1 MAAHFHFQPS
11 QTWKHTR
18 SWAPGVRV
26 TALAFTQREGKRS
39 GAVLVINEMKRGVK
53 STEGDRFLWSHGTC
67 TITARC
73 AHTCTHTHTH
83 RTKSNLSA
91 LLLIHSALFA
101 WEEHYTGILY
111 AARTAMLIKVFMDV
125 CEQLYFN
132 LIVYSWRQNYYLSL
146 QVPEKESKPTRK
158 QKSVCFH
165 REIS

>member
-1 MAAHFHFQPS
+1 MHYH
-11 QTWKHTR
+11 
-18 SWAPGVRV
+18 
-26 TALAFTQREGKRS
+26 
-39 GAVLVINEMKRGVK
+39 
-53 STEGDRFLWSHGTC
+53 STMRTHV
-67 TITARC
+67 
-73 AHTCTHTHTH
+73 HTHTHTH

-91 LLLIHSALFA
+91 LLLIRSALFA

-132 LIVYSWRQNYYLSL
+132 LIVYSWRQNYYISYCKCLKTNVL
-146 QVPEKESKPTRK
+146 KPKRK